1 MLKSSILELS
11 QRQNAAG
18 RRYIKWVVHEIQN
31 DPTKWNKN
39 GISWNEQYVNNNIE
53 SAKNMPIVVQFLD
66 YNMSEPWG
74 HGYLSEIKDNEP
86 VFVDSVVVGVTDN
99 AYVDNVEVN
108 GKTIR
113 ALIAEG
119 YIFEQRYSTFV
130 DWLKGEMFD
139 GNLPETSVEIG
150 KKKDSSNEVIIYD
163 GGWKEKGRVPM
174 IYDYSGS
181 AILGIEPSDDNAVL
195 LELNNRTH
203 KEKKMDKTENAL
215 IVELNNKIETKT
227 NEINSLTNKIG
238 SLEKTIS
245 EKETEISEL
254 NSTLTNEKNKSLEEN
269 EKLNVE
275 INSTK
280 TVLQERESEIASLTS
295 EINELKAF
303 KKSTEDK
310 ELVAELNNSLAR
322 YTDKEK
328 EAAKEK
334 IETFSAE
341 PSREKMVTILSEINS
356 YITKTILE
364 QRESKNNKTELNS
377 AADVYGDILE
387 LNNNGDKMPYED
399 LY

>member
-1 MLKSSILELS
+1 M
-11 QRQNAAG
+11 
-18 RRYIKWVVHEIQN
+18 
-31 DPTKWNKN
+31 
-39 GISWNEQYVNNNIE
+39 
-53 SAKNMPIVVQFLD
+53 
-66 YNMSEPWG
+66 
-74 HGYLSEIKDNEP
+74 
-86 VFVDSVVVGVTDN
+86 
-99 AYVDNVEVN
+99 
-108 GKTIR
+108 
-113 ALIAEG
+113 
-119 YIFEQRYSTFV
+119 
-130 DWLKGEMFD
+130 
-139 GNLPETSVEIG
+139 
-150 KKKDSSNEVIIYD
+150 
-163 GGWKEKGRVPM
+163 
-174 IYDYSGS
+174 
-181 AILGIEPSDDNAVL
+181 
-195 LELNNRTH
+195 
-203 KEKKMDKTENAL
+203 
-215 IVELNNKIETKT
+215 
-227 NEINSLTNKIG
+227 TNKIG

-280 TVLQERESEIASLTS
+280 TALQERESEIASLTS